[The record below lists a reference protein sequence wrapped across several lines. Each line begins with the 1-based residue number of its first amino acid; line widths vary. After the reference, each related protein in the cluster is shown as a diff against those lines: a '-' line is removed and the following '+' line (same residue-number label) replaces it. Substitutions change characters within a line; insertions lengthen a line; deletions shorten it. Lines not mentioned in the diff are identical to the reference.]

1 MLKNKKII
9 LFAAAVLT
17 AAVILLV
24 DCTSSAA
31 GEPNIRVG
39 LDRGKEAAVFKA
51 YKGVFEI
58 ADGAT
63 GNAAAYLTEGDVCTV
78 IKEGNTIRII
88 SGSVNSSYGG
98 PIIVRPVDGN
108 KSYIFS
114 YNNTQYRGSL
124 VIYNDAKGLILVNS
138 LPLEQYLYGVVG
150 KEMGYSAPQEA
161 LKAQSLISRSY
172 AYRRL
177 GSGSYYDVDTT
188 QATQVYGGYSA
199 EVLFGGERVK
209 AAVDTTKGEVICYNG
224 AVIEAYFHSNAG
236 GYTENSENVWES
248 SRPYLKAVPSPY
260 DEYALRR
267 PQDSR
272 GWPGSSY
279 QWVKVLTKEE
289 VESLLAKKSVD
300 IGTLMN
306 IEISRLDR
314 SGKKETA
321 SGRVTEITFIGS
333 KGSRSFYRDNIRSVL
348 GLQSTLF
355 NIEYDS
361 GIVIL
366 DLQGKREVNSMEG
379 LFIING
385 DKQINPVDYSQTDL
399 YYIAGKD
406 TVRSVS
412 NNFEEVI
419 ISGKGYGHGVGLS
432 QWGAQGMAAEK
443 GADYREII
451 KHYYTGVD
459 IVRKY

>member
-1 MLKNKKII
+1 
-9 LFAAAVLT
+9 
-17 AAVILLV
+17 
-24 DCTSSAA
+24 
-31 GEPNIRVG
+31 
-39 LDRGKEAAVFKA
+39 
-51 YKGVFEI
+51 
-58 ADGAT
+58 
-63 GNAAAYLTEGDVCTV
+63 
-78 IKEGNTIRII
+78 
-88 SGSVNSSYGG
+88 
-98 PIIVRPVDGN
+98 
-108 KSYIFS
+108 
-114 YNNTQYRGSL
+114 
-124 VIYNDAKGLILVNS
+124 
-138 LPLEQYLYGVVG
+138 
-150 KEMGYSAPQEA
+150 
-161 LKAQSLISRSY
+161 
-172 AYRRL
+172 
-177 GSGSYYDVDTT
+177 
-188 QATQVYGGYSA
+188 
-199 EVLFGGERVK
+199 
-209 AAVDTTKGEVICYNG
+209 
-224 AVIEAYFHSNAG
+224 
-236 GYTENSENVWES
+236 
-248 SRPYLKAVPSPY
+248 
-260 DEYALRR
+260 
-267 PQDSR
+267 
-272 GWPGSSY
+272 
-279 QWVKVLTKEE
+279 
-289 VESLLAKKSVD
+289 
-300 IGTLMN
+300 MN

-459 IVRKY
+459 IVKQY